1 MLHEAMRHQ
10 LIDRARQA
18 REAAYAPYSNFKVGA
33 AVLTGT
39 GEIFSGGNI
48 ENASFGA
55 TICAEQVA
63 IFTAVAG
70 GCRDLTALAVI
81 ADTPDPIPPCGLCRQ
96 VLAEFNPDCQVLMAN
111 MAGQWRLVN
120 LKTLLPVAFRLPA
133 PEKGAAVK
141 LIQEESDDRT

>member
-70 GCRDLTALAVI
+70 GYRHLTALAVI

-96 VLAEFNPDCQVLMAN
+96 VLAEFNPECQVLMAN

-120 LKTLLPVAFRLPA
+120 LKTLLPAAFRLPA
-133 PEKGAAVK
+133 PEKGAD
-141 LIQEESDDRT
+141 S